1 MAIVVDAGTFAS
13 GTTTGDRAAQTP
25 SLGGATPQLILF
37 AGAGVDAAGGDAY
50 LSFGAATG
58 TTERA
63 AVTFDAEGGATTTNV
78 AHDLVTDAC
87 WIELANAGT
96 LEGAVDL
103 AAVAANSFTPT
114 IDTAFAESRT
124 VGWLAFA
131 GFDGVS
137 VGTLLLDADGPTGT
151 DSVTGLSFQPDGV
164 ILFGYQT
171 TVGTIEAGGE
181 WSFGWSDGT
190 NHRWWGMNSED
201 NVADTNTSTVLSNTR
216 VWGSTNVSTGGT
228 PNHGTVAMTA
238 DGFTVTRT
246 GGTVDRN
253 IGYVAWK
260 GGRIKM
266 IDTAFNGTAVTGA
279 GFTPIAGLFMHSA
292 PLTAYNSGAPG
303 VVHAQGGIGWAVTQ
317 GKRFSTWIADED
329 ALGTSDPH
337 AVQSTAAL
345 AIQYDKETGATQDG
359 GQDFVSWDSDGY
371 TMIADDAAAGNYMI
385 ASLVFGQAASGSGE
399 AQTSTSLRQALL
411 RRRRANG
418 RRR

>member
-1 MAIVVDAGTFAS
+1 MAIVVDAGTFAT
-13 GTTTGDRAAQTP
+13 GTGTGNLAAQTP

-37 AGAGVDAAGGDAY
+37 AGAGKDTTGDDTY
-50 LSFGAATG
+50 LSFGAATS

-63 AVTFDAEGGATTTNV
+63 AVTLDTEGGATTTNV

-87 WIELANAGT
+87 WIELANASA

-137 VGTLLLDADGPTGT
+137 VGTLLLDSNGPTGT
-151 DSVTGLSFQPDGV
+151 DSVTGLAFQPDGV

-190 NHRWWGMNSED
+190 NHRCLTLNSTD
-201 NVADTNTSTVLSNTR
+201 NAVDTAASTNFR
-216 VWGSTNVSTGGT
+216 NNAVWGRVNPAGEGF
-228 PNHGTVAMTA
+228 PDAATVAMTS

-246 GGTVDRN
+246 AGTLDRY

-260 GGRIKM
+260 GGRIK
-266 IDTAFNGTAVTGA
+266 ILDTAFNATAVTGA
-279 GFTPIAGLFMHSA
+279 GFTPIAGLFLHGG
-292 PLTAYNSGAPG
+292 PLTAYHTTTGAA
-303 VVHAQGGIGWAVTQ
+303 HAQGGLGWAVTQ
-317 GKRFSTWIADED
+317 GKRLATWIADED
-329 ALGTSDPH
+329 ALGASDPH

-345 AIQYDKETGATQDG
+345 AIEYDKETGATQDG

-385 ASLVFGQAASGSGE
+385 ASLVFGQAAGGSGAAE
-399 AQTSTSLRQALL
+399 TSTSLRQALL